1 MSRNIL
7 IVEDADTAAT
17 TLEIAL
23 LNIPGAAVA
32 RAADGWQALEYL
44 TPEKGHAIDALITDL
59 EMPLIDGFEL
69 IRRVRAEERFAA
81 MPIVVISASSN
92 PEARRTAMQLGANAY
107 FSKPC
112 SALEIQRKVLELLP

>member
-23 LNIPGAAVA
+23 LSIPGAAVA
-32 RAADGWQALEYL
+32 RAADGRQALEYL
-44 TPEKGHAIDALITDL
+44 APRNGHAIDALITDL

-69 IRRVRAEERFAA
+69 IRRVRAEQRFAA
-81 MPIVVISASSN
+81 VPIVVISASSS
-92 PEARRTAMQLGANAY
+92 PEARNTALRLGANAY

-112 SALEIQRKVLELLP
+112 SALEIQKKILELLP